1 MPIIKI
7 EMPVNAPLERVFD
20 LAHSIDLHT
29 ETMSK
34 LKEKAV
40 AGRTSGLIN
49 IRETVTWEAIHFGV
63 KQKLTSKIT
72 MFDRPVHFRD
82 SMVKGAF
89 ARFDHDHFFD
99 EANLGTIM
107 KDIFDYD
114 SPLGILGNIAD
125 TLFLEKYM
133 KNMLEERNNLIKGI
147 AESEDWRK
155 FLSP

>member
-20 LAHSIDLHT
+20 LARSIDLHT

-49 IRETVTWEAIHFGV
+49 IGETVTWEAVHFGF
-63 KQKLTSKIT
+63 KQRLTSKIT
-72 MFDRPVHFRD
+72 ILDRSVHFRD

-89 ARFDHDHFFD
+89 TRFNHDHFF
-99 EANLGTIM
+99 EKSNSGTLM
-107 KDIFDYD
+107 KDVFDYS
-114 SPLGILGNIAD
+114 SPLGMLGNIAD
-125 TLFLEKYM
+125 ALFLEKYM
-133 KNMLEERNNLIKGI
+133 TKML
-147 AESEDWRK
+147 
-155 FLSP
+155 